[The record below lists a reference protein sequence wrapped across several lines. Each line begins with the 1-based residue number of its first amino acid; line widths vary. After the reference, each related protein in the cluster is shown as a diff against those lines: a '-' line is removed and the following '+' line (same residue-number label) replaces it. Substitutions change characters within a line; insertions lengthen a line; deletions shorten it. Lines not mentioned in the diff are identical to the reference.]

1 MAFVLASYLVPGIVS
16 LSFPQKEVRTKPGSV
31 QWRGVV
37 DRSHMIEQGNMRR
50 LKTIISAIA
59 LVMGLGLPAMT
70 ATAVSAQSV
79 PAPTVTGEAD
89 WAFGGYSVHPNAGS
103 GWVVDALGSCTVPK
117 VNCPN
122 VAGDAPRTAVWV
134 GMWGTLASMGA
145 GQGWLPQVG
154 RHRVVLRQR
163 QRDIG
168 IHLATGLP
176 DPG

>member
-1 MAFVLASYLVPGIVS
+1 
-16 LSFPQKEVRTKPGSV
+16 
-31 QWRGVV
+31 
-37 DRSHMIEQGNMRR
+37 MRR